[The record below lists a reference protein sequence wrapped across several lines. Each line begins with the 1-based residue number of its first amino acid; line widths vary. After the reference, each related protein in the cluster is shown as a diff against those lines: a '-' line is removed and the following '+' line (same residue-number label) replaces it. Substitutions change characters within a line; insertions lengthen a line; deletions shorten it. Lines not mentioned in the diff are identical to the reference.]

1 MNKVICISLAASI
14 IHQRFYLLII
24 HRVDVQAVSYVLSD
38 SSREQYRLL
47 LDDGNLIVVPLR
59 VQLPDVAS
67 VEKDLTFFRVIE
79 SLDQRDDR

>member
-1 MNKVICISLAASI
+1 MLN
-14 IHQRFYLLII
+14 
-24 HRVDVQAVSYVLSD
+24 
-38 SSREQYRLL
+38 
-47 LDDGNLIVVPLR
+47 DGNLVVVPLR